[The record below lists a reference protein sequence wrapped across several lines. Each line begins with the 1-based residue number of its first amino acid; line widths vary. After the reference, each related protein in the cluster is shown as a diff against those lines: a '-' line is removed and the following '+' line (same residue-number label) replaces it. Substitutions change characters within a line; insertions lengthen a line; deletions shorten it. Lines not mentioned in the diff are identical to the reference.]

1 MIVEDSPYNMA
12 GKVIVKR
19 NVNMITLPRIKGMW
33 LLWMIAQV
41 MAFFVSSVN
50 AKGLSY
56 QMLPDTISKSERDQR
71 QYQAIKL
78 ANQMTVLLVSDPEAV
93 KSLGA
98 LGLPAGSLQDPINQQ
113 GLAHYTE
120 HMVLMGST
128 HFPEPDGFSEFLSK
142 HAGKYNASTAAYRT
156 AFYFE
161 IENSALSEALDRLS
175 DAIAFPLLDAHYA
188 DKERNAVNAEMTLA
202 RSRDGFR
209 ISQVDS
215 ETINQNHPSAKFF
228 GGNLETLSN
237 KPDSLLHDALVTF
250 YQRYYSANLM
260 VGVIYGQLSLTE
272 LADMAVASFGR
283 ITNHH
288 ASVEPINEPA
298 ITANETGKLIRLEPA
313 QPKRLLYLQ
322 FPIENNLDQFAKKSD
337 EYISYLISHRSQG
350 TLADTLQKQGLID
363 SITSFTHP
371 NRYGNSGLF
380 TIAIDLTE
388 QGLVKKDEVVS
399 AVFNYI
405 RLLQQ
410 QGIKSEYYDEIK
422 RVLALDFK
430 YQNVSR
436 DMSYVEWLVDQ
447 MLTYPLNHILNADY
461 IANQFDKKAIQDRL
475 SQLVPDNARIW
486 VITPN
491 QHYDKEAYFIQA
503 PYQISDFTSQ
513 QKQHWQHDDSWQFHL
528 PVTNPFIA
536 DDFSLLDPSQ
546 ISSDIPP
553 FNPQGNII
561 QFASRYFANEPKA
574 GIVLSL
580 RQNHILEEAKDK
592 VNAHLLNYLA
602 GRAMAQLSF
611 QAGVAGINLNSGLND
626 GLTLSAVG
634 FSQHLP
640 DMLIAMF
647 KIYQTLTITDEDV
660 VLAKSWYLQ
669 QLSSAD
675 NVNSYSL
682 AIQPLQAL
690 NQIPYSERATR
701 RQYLSAITADDIL
714 QYRNHLLNHAVPY
727 LLSIGNISKKTL
739 ADLYTSVK
747 PQGEQHYTFTPIKP
761 IQITKQRQAQL
772 EQQAASTDNAL
783 AMIYLSREND
793 EMISKANSTLLAK
806 IIAPWFYQQLRS
818 EEQLGYAVFNFS
830 VNIGQ
835 SYGLAFLIQSN
846 QYDPSYLYQRYTT
859 FYPTALARLKALN
872 ETEFEQYKQGLISEL
887 QQPPQT
893 LDEEMERY
901 LVDFMKSTFSFDSR
915 QKLIKQLKRVT
926 PTQLIQFYQDTVL
939 DKDGLVLASSII
951 GKDKDGHETQSLADF
966 MHYANASSLQQAL
979 LTDEK

>member
-1 MIVEDSPYNMA
+1 MIINRP
-12 GKVIVKR
+12 K
-19 NVNMITLPRIKGMW
+19 IKGMW
-33 LLWMIAQV
+33 LLWMITQV

-50 AKGLSY
+50 AKELGY
-56 QMLPDTISKSERDQR
+56 QMLPETIYKSERDQR

-78 ANQMTVLLVSDPEAV
+78 ANQMTVLLVSDPQAV

-98 LGLPAGSLQDPINQQ
+98 LGLPAGSLQDPIKQQ

-161 IENSALSEALDRLS
+161 IENTALPEALDRLS

-228 GGNLETLSN
+228 GGNLETLSD
-237 KPDSLLHDALVTF
+237 KPDSLLHDALRAF
-250 YQRYYSANLM
+250 YLRYYSANLM
-260 VGVIYGQLSLTE
+260 VGVIYGQLPLTE
-272 LADMAVASFGR
+272 LAELAVKSFSR
-283 ITNHH
+283 ISNHQV
-288 ASVEPINEPA
+288 SIDPITEPA
-298 ITANETGKLIRLEPA
+298 ITANETGKLIQLEPA

-337 EYISYLISHRSQG
+337 EYISYLISHRSEG
-350 TLADTLQKQGLID
+350 TLVDTLQKQGLIETI
-363 SITSFTHP
+363 SSFNHP
-371 NRYGNSGLF
+371 NRYGNSGLL

-388 QGLVKKDEVVS
+388 QGLAKKDDVIS
-399 AVFNYI
+399 AVFSYI

-436 DMSYVEWLVDQ
+436 DMGYVEWLVDQ
-447 MLTYPLNHILNADY
+447 MLAYPLNHILDADY
-461 IANQFDKKAIQDRL
+461 IANQFDQKAIADRL
-475 SQLVPDNARIW
+475 GKLTSDNARIW
-486 VITPN
+486 VIAPD
-491 QHYDKEAYFIQA
+491 QEYDKEAYFIQA
-503 PYQISDFTSQ
+503 PYQITDFTPQ
-513 QKQHWQHDDSWQFHL
+513 QKQRWQHDDSWQFYL

-536 DDFSLLDPSQ
+536 DDFSLIDSSQ
-546 ISSDIPP
+546 INSQIPTFDP
-553 FNPQGNII
+553 HGNII
-561 QFASRYFANEPKA
+561 HFASRYFANEPKA
-574 GIVLSL
+574 GLVLSL
-580 RQNHILEEAKDK
+580 RQNYILEDAKDK
-592 VNAHLLNYLA
+592 VLAHLLDYLA
-602 GRAMAQLSF
+602 GRSMAQLSF
-611 QAGVAGINLNSGLND
+611 QAGVAGINLDSGLSD
-626 GLTLSAVG
+626 GLTLTAVG

-640 DMLIAMF
+640 DMLIEML
-647 KIYQTLTITDEDV
+647 KHYQSLAITDKDMT
-660 VLAKSWYLQ
+660 LAKSWYLQ

-690 NQIPYSERATR
+690 NQLPYSERATR
-701 RQYLSAITADDIL
+701 RQYLSEITVKDIL
-714 QYRNHLLNHAVPY
+714 HYRDRLLNHAVPY
-727 LLSIGNISKKTL
+727 LFAIGNVSDNTL
-739 ADLYTSVK
+739 ADLYAKVK
-747 PQGEQHYTFTPIKP
+747 PKGQHQSTFTPVEPMRIV
-761 IQITKQRQAQL
+761 KQRLAKL
-772 EQQAASTDNAL
+772 EQKAASTDNAL
-783 AMIYLSREND
+783 AMIYLSRESD
-793 EMISKANSTLLAK
+793 EMTSKANSTLLAK

-846 QYDPSYLYQRYTT
+846 QYDAMHLYQRYTA
-859 FYPTALARLKALN
+859 FYPTVFMRLNALSEA
-872 ETEFEQYKQGLISEL
+872 EFEQYKQGAISEL
-887 QQPPQT
+887 QQAPQT
-893 LDEEMERY
+893 LNEEMDRY
-901 LVDFMKSTFSFDSR
+901 LVDFMKSIFTFDSR
-915 QKLIKQLKRVT
+915 QKLIAQISHTTRS
-926 PTQLIQFYQDTVL
+926 QLIQFYQDTIL
-939 DKDGLVLASSII
+939 DKDGLVLASIVL
-951 GKDKDGHETQSLADF
+951 GKDHEINGEQSFSDYTFYNNASTLQKTLLADK
-966 MHYANASSLQQAL
+966 
-979 LTDEK
+979 E